1 MEKIK
6 RIIGIIHILGII
18 IVGIYGLLPCKN
30 KLIDKMY
37 MINFA
42 IIPLSWI
49 IFKDECLVS
58 YLTKKLKNK
67 NYKLGEDPNDVSD
80 ISDFF
85 NNENEYK
92 IFNNVKNILRIYSII
107 IINNRTTKIDN
118 KIIIPAL
125 ILYLI
130 YTYDISCN
138 LNYRKKLYPYF
149 QIILSY
155 YLLVIICKTINK

>member
-18 IVGIYGLLPCKN
+18 IVGLYGLLPYKN
-30 KLIDKMY
+30 KLLDKMY

-67 NYKLGEDPNDVSD
+67 NYRLGEDPNDVSD

-138 LNYRKKLYPYF
+138 LNYRKKFYPYF

-155 YLLVIICKTINK
+155 YLLLLMYKTINK